1 MPGISLRL
9 PQIEPICGQVHPT
22 AKRDGPARYWPALIL
37 RVSCFLAIALGIL
50 SLLSVWTGQTGGAI
64 AVLWV
69 SPEQALGLIFV
80 GFAVRMSRLEAHSR
94 SVRAVVQTSRICL
107 IIVGASLTAGGH
119 AVGICYFAIGLSL
132 VCKQRLPHFRVDAVL
147 TALVCTFLSSCW
159 ISLLL
164 SRMAMSPVPSL
175 LRVDLIP
182 LAILTAIAYI
192 LSTATRAPGVLRV
205 LAQHGP
211 EAEAARVM
219 FPLAFLIPVL
229 LAILRHQAQSAG
241 LLQPDLGLL
250 LHVLMSAGSM
260 FAMIV
265 WNANR
270 IHSAQRIRES
280 TGVVVAEMETQYRD
294 IFAVLRDPVWVF
306 SAEGELE
313 YENGAARQFMAS
325 NGEAGLGVG
334 QQRAVLSAA
343 MLGRRVKLLELLDR
357 ETFAPRSLAIQY
369 LRVLLTPQGEPGT
382 IILVAHVLPPQDPQP
397 LQSLLDAAT
406 ERTHSPSAPV
416 SPEPAP

>member
-1 MPGISLRL
+1 
-9 PQIEPICGQVHPT
+9 
-22 AKRDGPARYWPALIL
+22 
-37 RVSCFLAIALGIL
+37 
-50 SLLSVWTGQTGGAI
+50 
-64 AVLWV
+64 
-69 SPEQALGLIFV
+69 
-80 GFAVRMSRLEAHSR
+80 
-94 SVRAVVQTSRICL
+94 
-107 IIVGASLTAGGH
+107 
-119 AVGICYFAIGLSL
+119 
-132 VCKQRLPHFRVDAVL
+132 
-147 TALVCTFLSSCW
+147 
-159 ISLLL
+159 
-164 SRMAMSPVPSL
+164 
-175 LRVDLIP
+175 
-182 LAILTAIAYI
+182 
-192 LSTATRAPGVLRV
+192 
-205 LAQHGP
+205 
-211 EAEAARVM
+211 M
-219 FPLAFLIPVL
+219 FPLAILIPVL

-280 TGVVVAEMETQYRD
+280 TGVVVADMDAQYRD

-325 NGEAGLGVG
+325 NGEAGLGSV
-334 QQRAVLSAA
+334 QQSAVLSAA
-343 MLGRRVKLLELLDR
+343 MLGRRVKVLELTDR

-406 ERTHSPSAPV
+406 SLSQSPPVPTHR
-416 SPEPAP
+416 EPAC

>member
-9 PQIEPICGQVHPT
+9 PENQPICGQVHPT
-22 AKRDGPARYWPALIL
+22 VNHEGPARYWPALIL

-69 SPEQALGLIFV
+69 SPEEALGLIFI

-107 IIVGASLTAGGH
+107 IIVGASLIVGGH
-119 AVGICYFAIGLSL
+119 SVGICYLAIGLSL
-132 VCKQRLPHFRVDAVL
+132 VSKQRLPHIRVDAVL

-164 SRMAMSPVPSL
+164 SRTAMAPVPSL

-192 LSTATRAPGVLRV
+192 LSTATRAPGVLKV
-205 LAQHGP
+205 LAQRGP

-229 LAILRHQAQSAG
+229 LAILRHQAQSA
-241 LLQPDLGLL
+241 GLL

-280 TGVVVAEMETQYRD
+280 TGVVVADMDAQYRD

-313 YENGAARQFMAS
+313 YENSAARQFMAA
-325 NGEAGLGVG
+325 NGEAGLGAA
-334 QQRAVLSAA
+334 QQRALLSAA
-343 MLGRRVKLLELLDR
+343 MLGRRVKVLELTDR
-357 ETFAPRSLAIQY
+357 ETSAPRSLAIQY

-382 IILVAHVLPPQDPQP
+382 IILVAHVLPPKEPQP
-397 LQSLLDAAT
+397 LQSLLDATTAQ
-406 ERTHSPSAPV
+406 
-416 SPEPAP
+416 PAP

>member
-9 PQIEPICGQVHPT
+9 LENEPICGKVHPVVN
-22 AKRDGPARYWPALIL
+22 RDSPARYWPALTL

-69 SPEQALGLIFV
+69 SPEEALGLIFI

-94 SVRAVVQTSRICL
+94 SVRAVVQTSRVCL
-107 IIVGASLTAGGH
+107 IIVGASLIAGGH
-119 AVGICYFAIGLSL
+119 AVGICYLAIGLSL
-132 VCKQRLPHFRVDAVL
+132 VSKQRLPHIRVDAVL

-159 ISLLL
+159 VSLLL
-164 SRMAMSPVPSL
+164 SRAAMSPVPSL

-192 LSTATRAPGVLRV
+192 LSTATRAPGVLKV
-205 LAQHGP
+205 LAQRGP

-229 LAILRHQAQSAG
+229 LAILRHQAQRAG

-280 TGVVVAEMETQYRD
+280 TGVVVAEMKTQYRD

-313 YENGAARQFMAS
+313 YENGAARRFMAA
-325 NGEAGLGVG
+325 NGEAGLGAA
-334 QQRAVLSAA
+334 QQSSVLSAA
-343 MLGRRVKLLELLDR
+343 MLGRRVKELELTDR
-357 ETFAPRSLAIQY
+357 ETFAPRSLEVQY

-382 IILVAHVLPPQDPQP
+382 IILVAHVLPPKEPQP
-397 LQSLLDAAT
+397 LQSLLSAAT
-406 ERTHSPSAPV
+406 SLSQSPPAPTHR
-416 SPEPAP
+416 EPAC